1 MLRARR
7 RPAPPGL
14 FLSQDKLSPPLPS
27 QPLAA
32 SILPSVSVIFEFLS
46 ISYNRRGQNLS
57 FCDWLVSGA
66 WFQRPPRRSGR
77 GVLPLQAEQQSAV
90 RAASLLSAVRGAG
103 PPCYPRCAGGAS
115 LLSARLSI
123 KGLLCRFHGLAVA
136 NTGVQISLRNPVFSS
151 FRYAPRSG
159 NAGSHGTS
167 VCLFF
172 GDRHTGSHSRSSTL
186 ASYQRFQSLR
196 TPYFPLF
203 SGSHLSNG

>member
-90 RAASLLSAVRGAG
+90 RAASLLSAARGAG
-103 PPCYPRCAGGAS
+103 PPCYPRCEGRGLPAIRPSVHQGALVSLPRFSGGEH
-115 LLSARLSI
+115 R
-123 KGLLCRFHGLAVA
+123 CA
-136 NTGVQISLRNPVFSS
+136 NISSKPCFQFV
-151 FRYAPRSG
+151 
-159 NAGSHGTS
+159 S
-167 VCLFF
+167 VCTQKWECWITWYLCFVSF
-172 GDRHTGSHSRSSTL
+172 LGTAILVPTAAL
-186 ASYQRFQSLR
+186 
-196 TPYFPLF
+196 PL
-203 SGSHLSNG
+203 